1 MLENIYD
8 NIQAQNKVKG
18 NPNSIVVRSPNTLDD
33 AIDILYDFI
42 AKSEQRVDVIQGKTG
57 KPTTNRI
64 RL

>member
-18 NPNSIVVRSPNTLDD
+18 NPNSIVVRSPNTSDD